1 MRRIVLAVI
10 TTVVMLGIA
19 IYYLMFPDYLGALAF
34 FISASGMS
42 LNLWVVIANGGRMPV
57 VTKDQDEAKRYEG
70 GKSHFIAD
78 KNIRLG
84 WLADKYDIWIG
95 KASLGDLVL
104 AISWMLLLVWV
115 MSKILFK

>member
-34 FISASGMS
+34 FVSAGGMS

-57 VTKDQDEAKRYEG
+57 VIKDQDEAKWFDES
-70 GKSHFIAD
+70 KNHFIAD
-78 KNIRLG
+78 RNIRFG

-104 AISWMLLLVWV
+104 AISWMLLLVW
-115 MSKILFK
+115 MASKIFFK